1 MQPDTQ
7 TSDKDF
13 VMKMGIRE
21 TPPSRQN
28 KKQIIAHADPALVEA
43 AHRKAEKEDV
53 TLQELIALAV
63 NASVSEFGRT
73 PFLKVSRD
81 RLVRRKK
88 APAKVLT
95 EGPDCRTGTRRIA
108 AWFDRND
115 HEQVAMFAKEIG
127 KSIEYLV
134 LKGMPGVLKR
144 PIPAPVIPHQTT
156 EAAGIGE
163 TERRA
168 A

>member
-1 MQPDTQ
+1 
-7 TSDKDF
+7 
-13 VMKMGIRE
+13 MKMGIRE

-53 TLQELIALAV
+53 TLQELIALAI
-63 NASVSEFGRT
+63 NATFSEFGRT
-73 PFLKVSRD
+73 PPLKVARD

-127 KSIEYLV
+127 ESIEYLV
-134 LKGMPGVLKR
+134 LKSLPAVLKR
-144 PIPAPVIPHQTT
+144 PVPAPAPHQTIPAASNAV
-156 EAAGIGE
+156 EAD
-163 TERRA
+163 RRA

>member
-1 MQPDTQ
+1 
-7 TSDKDF
+7 
-13 VMKMGIRE
+13 MKMGIRE

-53 TLQELIALAV
+53 TLQELIALSV
-63 NASVSEFGRT
+63 NASVSEYGRS
-73 PFLKVSRD
+73 PFLKVTRD

-115 HEQVAMFAKEIG
+115 HEQVAMFAKEVG
-127 KSIEYLV
+127 VSIEHLV
-134 LKGMPGVLKR
+134 LKGLPGVLKR
-144 PIPAPVIPHQTT
+144 PVPAPVTSHQAAAAAAAAASAV
-156 EAAGIGE
+156 EA
-163 TERRA
+163 ERRA

>member
-1 MQPDTQ
+1 
-7 TSDKDF
+7 
-13 VMKMGIRE
+13 MKMGIRE

-108 AWFDRND
+108 AWFDRKD

-134 LKGMPGVLKR
+134 LKGLPGVLKR
-144 PIPAPVIPHQTT
+144 PVPAPAIPQQTT
-156 EAAGIGE
+156 GATGAVEA
-163 TERRA
+163 ERRA